1 MPFGGGGT
9 KVRGKNE
16 SRLIFFTFFSS
27 TVCAYFCKRMENLK
41 NNLLGLQLPT
51 DPRWVD
57 IATMNIEDILVD
69 HAYCEQKAASSCI
82 SLIVQYPD
90 KAELVAMM
98 TPVVAE
104 EWSHFERVI
113 EQLNKRGMALGKM
126 RKDEYV
132 ARLSQVPK
140 KGGSRERQL
149 VEKLLMNALIEARSC
164 ERFKILSQNIEDEE
178 LQKFYYELMVSEA
191 GHYKN
196 FLALAKTYMPEE
208 YVMQRWRAFLEA
220 EAEIINTLEV
230 RGDRMH

>member
-1 MPFGGGGT
+1 MADEYT
-9 KVRGKNE
+9 NHV
-16 SRLIFFTFFSS
+16 
-27 TVCAYFCKRMENLK
+27 
-41 NNLLGLQLPT
+41 LGLQLPT

-57 IATMNIEDILVD
+57 IAQMNIEDILVD

-90 KAELVAMM
+90 KKELVDMM

-113 EQLNKRGMALGKM
+113 EQLNKRGMKLGKQ

-132 ARLSQVPK
+132 IKLQSILK
-140 KGGSRERQL
+140 KGGGREAQL

-164 ERFKILSQNIEDEE
+164 ERFKMLHQNIEDEE
-178 LQKFYYELMVSEA
+178 LQKFYYELMISEA
-191 GHYKN
+191 SHYKN
-196 FLALAKTYMPEE
+196 FLSLAKSYMGDE
-208 YVMQRWRAFLEA
+208 YVSKRWKEFLIEEA
-220 EAEIINTLEV
+220 KIIESLEV